1 MERYL
6 MRNRLS
12 EVLDGLGLRAL
23 FFLLATGWFTWL
35 WGMNVPTLLAG
46 AALGTLLCTARR
58 EWRKRTVHRR
68 EKALRSRLGAELML
82 EDMLMAESKEAH
94 FRAAL
99 LLAEKWPITLQ
110 TVKEDGVLCCQGEET
125 LLIQCIRM
133 PEEGELSVGDLLA
146 AQRAARQLQADRV
159 ILCPL
164 GKASAKVLARAE
176 SALVSLRIIPRST
189 LLALAG
195 DFAPA
200 TDEQL
205 IALGQRKRRLAG
217 QGSVIRLIF
226 RPDKARR
233 YHFYGQG
240 MLLLYV
246 VTDMRLYAL
255 MGLVCL
261 TMAVMSRWGS
271 RQKEL
276 L

>member
-6 MRNRLS
+6 RRNRLS
-12 EVLDGLGLRAL
+12 EILDDLGLRAL

-35 WGMNVPTLLAG
+35 WGLNLPTLLAG
-46 AALGTLLCTARR
+46 AALGMLMCTARR

-82 EDMLMAESKEAH
+82 EDMLMAEPKAAH

-110 TVKEDGVLCCQGEET
+110 SLKEEGVLCRQGEET

-133 PEEGELSVGDLLA
+133 PEDGELSEGDLIA
-146 AQRAARQLQADRV
+146 AQRAVRRLDADRAV
-159 ILCPL
+159 LCPL
-164 GKASAKVLARAE
+164 GKAPPKIMARAE
-176 SALVSLRIIPRST
+176 GALVPLRIIPRST

-195 DFAPA
+195 HFAPA

-205 IALGQRKRRLAG
+205 IELGKRRRRLAG
-217 QGSVIRLIF
+217 RGGFIRLVF
-226 RPDKARR
+226 RREKARR
-233 YHFYGQG
+233 YHLYGQG
-240 MLLLYV
+240 MLILYIISGV
-246 VTDMRLYAL
+246 RLYAVPG
-255 MGLVCL
+255 MVCL
-261 TMAVMSRWGS
+261 TLAVMSRWG
-271 RQKEL
+271 RPQPEL

>member
-94 FRAAL
+94 LRAAL

-146 AQRAARQLQADRV
+146 AQRAARRAKVDRAV
-159 ILCPL
+159 LCPL
-164 GKASAKVLARAE
+164 GKTPPKVLARAE
-176 SALVSLRIIPRST
+176 SALVPLRIIPRSI
-189 LLALAG
+189 LLSLAG
-195 DFAPA
+195 HFAPA

-233 YHFYGQG
+233 YHLYGQG
-240 MLLLYV
+240 MLLLYLL
-246 VTDMRLYAL
+246 TGMRLYAL
-255 MGLVCL
+255 MGLICL
-261 TMAVMSRWGS
+261 TMAVMSRWGR

>member
-6 MRNRLS
+6 RRNRLS
-12 EVLDGLGLRAL
+12 EMLDGLGMAAL
-23 FFLLATGWFTWL
+23 LYLLATGWFVWL
-35 WGMNVPTLLAG
+35 WGMTLPTLLAG
-46 AALGTLLCTARR
+46 AALGTLLWTARVQ
-58 EWRKRTVHRR
+58 WRKRTVARR

-82 EDMLMAESKEAH
+82 ESMLFAEPKEAH

-99 LLAEKWPITLQ
+99 LLAEKWPITMQ
-110 TVKEDGVLCCQGEET
+110 AVKEEGVLCRQGEET
-125 LLIQCIRM
+125 LLVQCLRM

-146 AQRAARQLQADRV
+146 AQRAARRVKADRV

-164 GKASAKVLARAE
+164 GKASPKVMAKAE
-176 SALVSLRIIPRST
+176 GALVPLRIIPRST

-195 DFAPA
+195 HFAPA

-205 IALGQRKRRLAG
+205 IALGQRRKRLAG

-233 YHFYGQG
+233 YHLYGLG

-246 VTDMRLYAL
+246 LTGMRLYAL

-261 TMAVMSRWGS
+261 TMAVLCRWG
-271 RQKEL
+271 RRPQETL
-276 L
+276 